1 MVDPIKVSDALAQ
14 TQQFIEVS
22 DFDGAAAY
30 LRDLHPADA
39 AEVLALLE
47 PDEQAAITQLF
58 NPGQLADILEQLDE
72 DEMVEVS
79 GHLDTGRLADVLDAM
94 EPDMAADLLGE
105 MDDDQAVSDLLEE
118 MEDSHEV
125 EPLLGHDEETAGGI
139 MNYLPP
145 CLRRWMTVE
154 EALRFIK
161 ERYAGEQELYYLYVL
176 DRYGVLIGVVN
187 LRMLILAELQQT
199 VEEIMNSDVISVEV
213 DTDQEEVA
221 HLLARYDLLAI
232 PVVDE
237 GHRLVGIVAVDDV
250 VDVLEEEATE
260 DIYRLAQVNEE
271 AEIFSTIPRAIRNR
285 LPWLFINMGTAL
297 LSAAVVT
304 YFAGTIAA
312 AAMLAAFMPIVAA
325 QGGNAGNQTMTIMV
339 RSLALGE
346 IKLSDAWRALR
357 HELTVDLLQGV
368 ILGIS
373 IGLLAYLWQGN
384 AALGII
390 LGVSMILN
398 LLIAATM
405 GVLVPTTL
413 KRIGVDPA
421 LASGVFVTASTD
433 VMGFTIFLGLA
444 TYFIAWL
451 V

>member
-14 TQQFIEVS
+14 TQYFVS
-22 DFDGAAAY
+22 THHYGGAASY

-39 AEVLALLE
+39 AEVLSLLE
-47 PDEQAAITQLF
+47 PDEQAAIAPLF
-58 NPGQLADILEQLDE
+58 NPAQLADILEQLNE

-79 GHLDTGRLADVLDAM
+79 EHLDTGQLADVLDAM

-105 MDDDQAVSDLLEE
+105 LDDDQAVSDLLEE

-125 EPLLGHDEETAGGI
+125 EPLLAYDEETAGGI

-161 ERYAGEQELYYLYVL
+161 EQYAGEQELYYLYVL

-187 LRMLILAELQQT
+187 LRMLILAEPQQT
-199 VEEIMNSDVISVEV
+199 VEEIMNSDVISVTV

-232 PVVDE
+232 PVADDR
-237 GHRLVGIVAVDDV
+237 HRLVGIVAVDDV
-250 VDVLEEEATE
+250 VDVLEDEATE
-260 DIYRLAQVNEE
+260 DIYRLAQVSEE
-271 AEIFSTIPRAIRNR
+271 AEIFSPIHRAIRNR
-285 LPWLFINMGTAL
+285 LPWLYINMGTAL

-312 AAMLAAFMPIVAA
+312 AAVLAAFMPIVAA

-346 IKLSDAWRALR
+346 IELGDVWRALR
-357 HELTVDLLQGV
+357 HELTVDLLQGF

-373 IGLLAYLWQGN
+373 IGLLTYLWQGN
-384 AALGII
+384 AVLGII
-390 LGVSMILN
+390 LGISMVLN

-405 GVLVPTTL
+405 GVVVPITL

-421 LASGVFVTASTD
+421 LASGVFVTATTD
-433 VMGFTIFLGLA
+433 VMGFAIFLGLA

>member
-1 MVDPIKVSDALAQ
+1 MVDPINIGDALEQ
-14 TQQFIEVS
+14 TRQLLAVS
-22 DFDGAAAY
+22 DFEAAAAY

-39 AEVLALLE
+39 AEVLAVLE
-47 PDEQAAITQLF
+47 PHEQAALTPLF
-58 NPGQLADILEQLDE
+58 NAQQMADIFEQLDE

-79 GHLDTGRLADVLDAM
+79 EHMDTVQLADVLDAM
-94 EPDMAADLLGE
+94 EPDMAADFLGE

-125 EPLLGHDEETAGGI
+125 EPLLEYDEETAGGI
-139 MNYLPP
+139 MNYVPP
-145 CLRRWMTVE
+145 CLRRWMTIE
-154 EALRFIK
+154 EAIRFIK
-161 ERYAGEQELYYLYVL
+161 EQYAGEQELYYLYVL
-176 DRYGVLIGVVN
+176 DRHGVLIGVVN
-187 LRMLILAELQQT
+187 LRAMILADPHQT
-199 VEEIMNSDVISVEV
+199 VEEIMSDDVISLTV

-232 PVVDE
+232 PVVDAQ
-237 GHRLVGIVAVDDV
+237 HRLVGIVAVDDV

-260 DIYRLAQVNEE
+260 DIYRLAQVSDD
-271 AEIFSTIPRAIRNR
+271 AEIFSPLPRAIRNR
-285 LPWLFINMGTAL
+285 LPWLYINLGTAL

-304 YFAGTIAA
+304 YFSGTIAA

-325 QGGNAGNQTMTIMV
+325 QGGNAGNQTMTIVV

-346 IKLSDAWRALR
+346 IKLSDAWAALR
-357 HELTVDLLQGV
+357 HELVVDLIQGV
-368 ILGIS
+368 ILGVS

-384 AALGII
+384 VVLGVI
-390 LGVSMILN
+390 LGVSMMLN

-421 LASGVFVTASTD
+421 LASGVFVTATTD
-433 VMGFTIFLGLA
+433 VMGFAIFLGLS

>member
-14 TQQFIEVS
+14 TQHFVENN
-22 DFDGAAAY
+22 DFEGAASY

-39 AEVLALLE
+39 AEVLSLLE
-47 PDEQAAITQLF
+47 PEAQASIAPLF
-58 NPGQLADILEQLDE
+58 DPEHLADILEQLDE
-72 DEMVEVS
+72 DEMLELS
-79 GHLDTGRLADVLDAM
+79 EHLDTIRLADVLDAM

-105 MDDDQAVSDLLEE
+105 MDDDQAVSQLLEE

-125 EPLLGHDEETAGGI
+125 EPLLIHDEETAGGI

-161 ERYAGEQELYYLYVL
+161 EQYAGENELYYLYVL

-187 LRMLILAELQQT
+187 LRMLILAEPQQT
-199 VEEIMNSDVISVEV
+199 VEEIMNSEVISVDV
-213 DTDQEEVA
+213 GTDQEEVA
-221 HLLARYDLLAI
+221 QLLARYDLLAI
-232 PVVDE
+232 PVVDDR
-237 GHRLVGIVAVDDV
+237 HRLVGIVAVDDV

-260 DIYRLAQVNEE
+260 DIYRLAQVSEE
-271 AEIFSTIPRAIRNR
+271 AEIFSPIPRAIRNR
-285 LPWLFINMGTAL
+285 LPWLYINMGTAL

-346 IKLSDAWRALR
+346 IQLSDAWRALR
-357 HELTVDLLQGV
+357 HEVTVDLLQGL
-368 ILGIS
+368 ILGVS
-373 IGLLAYLWQGN
+373 IGLVAYLWQGN
-384 AALGII
+384 AVLGII
-390 LGVSMILN
+390 IGVSMLLN

-405 GVLVPTTL
+405 GVIVPTTL
-413 KRIGVDPA
+413 KRIGIDPA
-421 LASGVFVTASTD
+421 LASGVFVTATTD
-433 VMGFTIFLGLA
+433 VMGFAIFLGLS